1 MATIPK
7 FLEVKTAAGIRAAF
21 LSPKS
26 DKLKDAYVDCR
37 LNGESTLEFL
47 LPANSSKID
56 ILTPECQI
64 WTTNK
69 VYNILKDEASEIVMD
84 ESGKRWASFRAV
96 ERWAELETKFI
107 EPYISNDPLNPTP
120 ADLSVIII
128 SGGTDLSGGLYA
140 VGSAEHA
147 LFVALDGSG
156 WTIGTVDVTGT
167 HDIEMEKKSRFQLIK
182 EIQSVWGGLLVWD
195 SVNKTVSLRDGNVW
209 QDYSGFQIRYAK
221 NLKHI
226 SRTAN
231 NSMMTKVYPFGAD
244 NLDISS
250 VNDGVKFL
258 TNDTYTSTIF
268 VGVKEYPDIYDAQ
281 ELKDKATTD
290 LAQICRPRYTY
301 RTKMVDLRTLPEYNH
316 EDFSLGEFVDVI
328 GANAE
333 INVQERVTRHKYNL
347 FQPWICETEAG
358 DFSERFVD
366 SLKSSF
372 DVTDFIKKITT
383 SKSQISA
390 FHLVDESV
398 ITAKIASAAVD
409 ATKFNT
415 KQIILTGDTWTDN
428 SPSAGYVA
436 WNAHKLYYA
445 GAEYSIAAG
454 NTIKK
459 YTVWRKDTSTT
470 VYQAYTEAEFS
481 AITLADTD
489 FIIAVNNS
497 GIHDIA
503 WYSRLARQFIG
514 SAFIADLAVLTA
526 HIDDL
531 AVTDAK
537 IASMEANKI
546 TTAVAKIGVA
556 QIETLVVGTNI
567 GQGTAARTF
576 TTTPTTPYDVGDLWA
591 GGTAADLKKCKTQRL
606 TGAYNAADWELATK
620 YTDDTAASAAQADAT
635 QALADA
641 ATAQGAAEDAQG
653 DATTALN
660 TLSDIASDAK
670 ITPVEKLEAK
680 QRWDAIV
687 VEGTPATGTIP
698 VQAIAFGVAD
708 TDFDTDYAALNT
720 YLNTTLTVF
729 ANMTTTTDVTRSAW
743 DTAWK
748 NYYDERTKLLNAIA
762 TKAKDLADDAQGD
775 ATQALADAAT
785 AQGAAE
791 DAQGDATTAL
801 NTLSDIAS
809 DAKITPVEKLEAK
822 QRWDA
827 IVVEGTPATGTI
839 PVQAIAFGVA
849 DTDFDT
855 DYAALNTYLNTTL
868 TVFANMT
875 TTTDVTRS
883 AWDTAWKNYYDERT
897 KLLNAIATKA
907 KDLADTAQA
916 LADTS
921 VQVNTLY
928 NKVKITSAGG
938 IQVFDAAEVE
948 RVQIGNYAVDKYG
961 IEIKNAAGDAT
972 VLDQDGII
980 QSWGDSYADNV
991 DATHKLKIKFY
1002 IPTETLSVKKVLL
1015 NFSLEAFRAYETGAA
1030 SGGSSSPTSE
1040 ENGDHVH
1047 LIMTYNSTINDI
1059 VSVVKA
1065 AGGSVNVHAANEST
1079 RWFTTGD
1086 ASGGAGAE
1094 VGMES
1099 SSGSTNIYSKIA
1111 SGKHTHDVTISA
1123 HTHDITYGI
1132 YESTS
1137 ATGVKVYVDGTL
1149 RLDNGG
1155 AGYTTDQD
1163 NLDLSTWITTAGWHY
1178 IELSSTQLG
1187 RINCVYFMQVFLGV

>member
-762 TKAKDLADDAQGD
+762 TKAKDLAD
-775 ATQALADAAT
+775 
-785 AQGAAE
+785 
-791 DAQGDATTAL
+791 
-801 NTLSDIAS
+801 
-809 DAKITPVEKLEAK
+809 
-822 QRWDA
+822 
-827 IVVEGTPATGTI
+827 
-839 PVQAIAFGVA
+839 
-849 DTDFDT
+849 
-855 DYAALNTYLNTTL
+855 
-868 TVFANMT
+868 
-875 TTTDVTRS
+875 
-883 AWDTAWKNYYDERT
+883 
-897 KLLNAIATKA
+897 
-907 KDLADTAQA
+907 TAQA